1 MIVTLIFLAVFVL
14 IILGFNY
21 AIKIGKERTVSDNL
35 VYLEFLI
42 RVCTVDHISQ
52 KNIQDMFDEY
62 LLRSEY
68 QGDKLDE
75 LYEMF
80 NNKFNKQSIHES
92 KST

>member
-1 MIVTLIFLAVFVL
+1 MIVTIIFFAVFVL

-42 RVCTVDHISQ
+42 RNCQTNHISQ

-68 QGDKLDE
+68 QGNKLDE

-80 NNKFNKQSIHES
+80 EEKFKII
-92 KST
+92 T

>member
-1 MIVTLIFLAVFVL
+1 MIVTLIFFAVFVL

-21 AIKIGKERTVSDNL
+21 AIKMGKERTVSDNL

-42 RVCTVDHISQ
+42 RNCQTNYISQ

-68 QGDKLDE
+68 QGEKLNE
-75 LYEMF
+75 LMGMF
-80 NNKFNKQSIHES
+80 KEKF
-92 KST
+92 KSVEPI